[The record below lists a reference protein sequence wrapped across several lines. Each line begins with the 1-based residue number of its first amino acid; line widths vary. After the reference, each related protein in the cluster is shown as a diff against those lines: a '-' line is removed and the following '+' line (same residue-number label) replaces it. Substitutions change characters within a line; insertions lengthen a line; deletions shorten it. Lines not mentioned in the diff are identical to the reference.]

1 MRLITG
7 FEAKKKFSRPM
18 EQSWREETL
27 ACSKADDSEGGGKS
41 SVLGYILKIHPLA
54 FAFRLLD
61 YGLWEK

>member
-1 MRLITG
+1 
-7 FEAKKKFSRPM
+7 M

-27 ACSKADDSEGGGKS
+27 AWSKADDREGGGKS